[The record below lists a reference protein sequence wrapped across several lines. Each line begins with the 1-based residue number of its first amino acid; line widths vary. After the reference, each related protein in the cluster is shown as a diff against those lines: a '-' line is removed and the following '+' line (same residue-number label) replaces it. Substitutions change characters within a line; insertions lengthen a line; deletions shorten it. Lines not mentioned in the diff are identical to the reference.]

1 MERERRI
8 LLLLL
13 GLLLVLLVPLGA
25 QQGER
30 IFWENPFFLDLDNPR
45 FPQAGGSSRG
55 MVVLAHEYE
64 NIAGNRREAY
74 VSLAVSVDG
83 LNWQSW
89 PRTLGPFPFTGSESP
104 IASLLLRPDGTIY
117 IAVAEGESTIGIYR
131 SRTLGYTLSKI
142 SEIMTPQ
149 AATVAPRLYA
159 NSAGELV
166 LFASRDIGSGFA
178 DASYLGIFYTVSEDG
193 REWSDFRQLVP
204 EGTLRETY
212 LPTLSSRN
220 GEELVVFQAFKAG
233 GPGGNP
239 PSTYQLYLSRSGDGG
254 RSWSAP
260 ELISDF
266 SEPAG
271 LGDDLSWEFYDNQRP
286 ALHSSGDET
295 FLVWERRWARSR
307 QRNIYLSRLAAD
319 GSIDEAVRFISNRDS
334 IGPRLTTVG
343 ERLFLSWYEGSE
355 RDLGVR
361 LAEGDRLSDGSIDWY
376 YQQGSG
382 RNYLFVDTLQNSS
395 AFALPISYRGS
406 LHMLWENDRY
416 SGTEL
421 ADSRLVVRSPDISV
435 EAPEVRG
442 VNFVPGD
449 ATPQDIFRVG
459 WTEPTDAST
468 IAGYSYLFTRSSIA
482 EPIPVVGHFRDEQL
496 ETEKELKLD
505 GNWYFKIIAQDLA
518 GNWSE
523 SATAI
528 INRDTTPPSP
538 PDFIPPETDE
548 NGYLTSNTLT
558 INWERPPAEDT
569 AGYTYTYTL
578 LDPAGR
584 EVDPAS
590 VEPADP
596 PRRILTT
603 DEGASFSN
611 RDNGTWMLSVAAVDE
626 VGNISDPS
634 QYVFRLNKYIPV
646 TIINR
651 IAAERDD
658 IGRTVMRV
666 EGRGF
671 TADGEI
677 SRILLD
683 RDGRP
688 PYDYSFSLEEGFY
701 TIAGNRLIEDFTV
714 QDIEEGNYGLGLDH
728 TRRGITWS
736 EQSLYFEPTGVV
748 KFGDFS
754 YVPASPF
761 TLFAYDTLGISVNAL
776 ITLLILAGLAVALT
790 VTLVMIRGVLV
801 EGARIQEDVEAI
813 IEGRLLT
820 GPSYTKRMEEM
831 RKKGL
836 GLRIKFVLLITV
848 LILIIVLMVAVSLGY
863 YMTRNQQR
871 SLAEGL
877 QDRSA
882 LLLESLAVGARE
894 PVDSNDLTQMGIL
907 VSQIEAMEDATEVI
921 ITGRAAQ
928 NPTGEIHALWAAS
941 DPESLIEDLTG
952 SIRIDYRPQDADEDT
967 PREFALIDAAE
978 LESYRERFDVLVTP
992 FYGQSVY
999 RDEFAEEEESLNNQI
1014 NEELAGRFEQI
1025 QSDISQMQRE
1035 QLILG
1040 TLDIG
1045 GTISPEQLQFIQD
1058 RFPEYQ
1064 DEAARNQRLAQ
1075 INEDIVRFNAAQR
1088 ELIREA
1094 GNLLASRPAFDPE
1107 NFDPSIPEYIFYRPI
1122 VGDQR
1127 TVQGQEFFYRGM
1139 VRLTVSTE
1147 GIVEEIV
1154 ASRRTLLT
1162 LTGIVAA
1169 IAAIIGVVGAL
1180 VLATIIIIPIKR
1192 LIAGVEVIRD
1202 TEDKEELESHQV
1214 DTKTR
1219 DELAGLADT
1228 INEMTK
1234 GLVEAAKANKELTRG
1249 KEVQKMFIPLAT
1261 DAGGRKL
1268 TTGVFQN
1275 DYIDVFGY
1283 YEGADALSGD
1293 YFDHIDLQ
1301 NGFHAFIKCDVAGHG
1316 ASASLIMV
1324 EVATIFTSYFRRYI
1338 GKKPNLNITELVNS
1352 INELLEER
1360 QFRGRFAALIIGL
1373 LELKT
1378 GKIYL
1383 CHAGDNLVH
1392 VYEESSRKVV
1402 VHTLP
1407 EAPATG
1413 IFNRDLIDMKG
1424 GYQQVA
1430 LSLKS
1435 GDVVLFFTDGIEES
1449 HHRLRSADLK
1459 PLRYEDF
1466 SEELIAEDQR
1476 KIAGGFKD
1484 IKPEESF
1491 EEFDL
1496 KRVTEIVE
1504 AAMHRERYVLERR
1517 LDLVITEPLV
1527 FDFSSLTG
1535 TVEEMVLAMMA
1546 VEKVYRLVPDPNAT
1560 ERDRVR
1566 VDRKIADFLERHFE
1580 GYHRYFRNPVENE
1593 NFPEYIWF
1601 SHLKEDEQDDDLTV
1615 LAVRRK

>member
-1 MERERRI
+1 MERERPI

-13 GLLLVLLVPLGA
+13 GLLLLMLVPLTA
-25 QQGER
+25 QQDER
-30 IFWENPFFLDLDNPR
+30 IYWENPFFLELDNPR
-45 FPQAGGSSRG
+45 FPQAAGSSRG
-55 MVVLAHEYE
+55 IVVMAHEYGDLE
-64 NIAGNRREAY
+64 GGGRGAF

-83 LNWQSW
+83 LNWQSR
-89 PRTLGPFPFTGSESP
+89 PRALGPFPFTGSESP
-104 IASLLLRPDGTIY
+104 IASLLVRPDGTIY

-131 SRTLGYTLSKI
+131 SRTLGYTFSRI

-149 AATVAPRLYA
+149 SATVAPRLYA

-193 REWSDFRQLVP
+193 SDWSEFRQLVP
-204 EGTLRETY
+204 EGILRETY
-212 LPTLSSRN
+212 LPTLSFRG

-233 GPGGNP
+233 GPGGSP

-254 RSWSAP
+254 RNWSAP
-260 ELISDF
+260 ELITDF

-286 ALHSSGDET
+286 LLHSSGDT
-295 FLVWERRWARSR
+295 TYLVWERRWARSR
-307 QRNIYLSRLAAD
+307 QRNIYLSRIEAD
-319 GSIDEAVRFISNRDS
+319 GLIGEAVRFVSDRDS
-334 IGPRLTTVG
+334 IGPRLATVG
-343 ERLFLSWYEGSE
+343 EGLFLSWYEGSE

-361 LAEGDRLSDGSIDWY
+361 LAEGDRLSDETIDWY
-376 YQQGSG
+376 YRQGSG

-395 AFALPISYRGS
+395 AFAVPVSYRGS

-421 ADSRLVVRSPDISV
+421 NESRLVVRSPDISV
-435 EAPEVRG
+435 EAPAVRG
-442 VNFVPGD
+442 VNFVPGE
-449 ATPQDIFRVG
+449 ATPQDLFRVA
-459 WTEPTDAST
+459 WTEPVDAST
-468 IAGYSYLFTRSSIA
+468 ITGYSYLFSRSAAA
-482 EPIPVVGHFRDEQL
+482 EPVPVVSHFRDEL
-496 ETEKELKLD
+496 REAEEELKLD
-505 GNWYFKIIAQDLA
+505 GNWYFKIIAQDSA
-518 GNWSE
+518 GNWSDP
-523 SATAI
+523 ATSI
-528 INRDTTPPSP
+528 INRDTTPPAP
-538 PDFIPPETDE
+538 PQFIDPETDE
-548 NGYLTSNTLT
+548 NGYLRSNTLT
-558 INWERPPAEDT
+558 INWERPPEEDT

-578 LDPAGR
+578 LDPAGG
-584 EVDPAS
+584 EVDSASVDPA
-590 VEPADP
+590 EP
-596 PRRILTT
+596 PRQIITA
-603 DEGASFSN
+603 EPESSFVN
-611 RDNGTWMLSVAAVDE
+611 RDNGTWMISVAAVDE
-626 VGNISDPS
+626 VGNISEPAKFI
-634 QYVFRLNKYIPV
+634 FRLNKYIPV
-646 TIINR
+646 TIIRR
-651 IAAERDD
+651 IDAERDD
-658 IGRTVMRV
+658 IGRTVMRI

-671 TADGEI
+671 TADGNI

-736 EQSLYFEPTGVV
+736 DQSLYFEPTGVV

-754 YVPASPF
+754 YVPASRF

-776 ITLLILAGLAVALT
+776 VTLLILIGLAVALT
-790 VTLVMIRGVLV
+790 ITLVMIRGVLV

-813 IEGRLLT
+813 VEGRLLT

-848 LILIIVLMVAVSLGY
+848 LILIIVMMVAVSLGY

-871 SLAEGL
+871 NLAEGL
-877 QDRSA
+877 EDRAA
-882 LLLESLAVGARE
+882 LLLESLAVGAQE
-894 PVDSNDLTQMGIL
+894 PIDTNELNQMGIL
-907 VSQIEAMEDATEVI
+907 VSQIEAMEDATGVI
-921 ITGRAAQ
+921 ITGRSAQ
-928 NPTGEIHALWAAS
+928 NPTEQIHALWAAS
-941 DPESLIEDLTG
+941 DPDRLIDELTG
-952 SIRIDYRPQDADEDT
+952 SIRIDYRPQNADEDT
-967 PREFALIDAAE
+967 PREFALIDASE

-999 RDEFAEEEESLNNQI
+999 QDEFAEEESALNTQI
-1014 NEELAGRFEQI
+1014 NAELADRFDQI
-1025 QSDISQMQRE
+1025 QRDISQMQQE

-1045 GTISPEQLQFIQD
+1045 GDISNDQLQFIQT

-1064 DEAARNQRLAQ
+1064 DEAARNRRLAQ

-1107 NFDPSIPEYIFYRPI
+1107 NFDSSVPEYTFYRPV
-1122 VGDQR
+1122 VGPRQSVD
-1127 TVQGQEFFYRGM
+1127 GEAYFYRGM

-1154 ASRRTLLT
+1154 ASRRTLIT
-1162 LTGIVAA
+1162 LTGIIAL
-1169 IAAIIGVVGAL
+1169 IAALIGVVGAL

-1214 DTKTR
+1214 DTRTR

-1234 GLVEAAKANKELTRG
+1234 GLVEAAKANKELTLG

-1261 DAGGRKL
+1261 DPGGRKL

-1352 INELLEER
+1352 INDLLEER
-1360 QFRGRFAALIIGL
+1360 QFRGRFAALIVGL
-1373 LELKT
+1373 LELKS
-1378 GKIYL
+1378 GKLYL
-1383 CHAGDNLVH
+1383 CHAGDNLLH
-1392 VYEESSRKVV
+1392 IYEESKRKVV

-1413 IFNRDLIDMKG
+1413 IFNRDLVDMKG
-1424 GYQQVA
+1424 GYQQVV
-1430 LSLKS
+1430 LPLKS

-1449 HHRLRSADLK
+1449 HHRLRGADLK
-1459 PLRYEDF
+1459 PLKYQDF
-1466 SEELIAEDQR
+1466 SEELIAEDQQ
-1476 KIAGGFKD
+1476 KIKSGFKD

-1517 LDLVITEPLV
+1517 LDLVIDEPLV
-1527 FDFSSLTG
+1527 FDFSRLSG
-1535 TVEEMVLAMMA
+1535 TIEEMVLAMMA

-1566 VDRKIADFLERHFE
+1566 VDRKIAEFLERHFE
-1580 GYHRYFRNPVENE
+1580 GYHRFFRNPVENE
-1593 NFPEYIWF
+1593 NFPEYVWF

>member
-1 MERERRI
+1 MKRERRI
-8 LLLLL
+8 PVLLL
-13 GLLLVLLVPLGA
+13 GLLMLLVPLSA

-30 IFWENPFFLDLDNPR
+30 IFWENPLFLDLDDPR
-45 FPQAGGSSRG
+45 FPQGAGSSRG
-55 MVVLAHEYE
+55 IVVMAHEYE
-64 NIAGNRREAY
+64 NLAGERQEAY
-74 VSLAVSVDG
+74 VSLATSRDG
-83 LNWQSW
+83 LNWQNR
-89 PRTLGPFPFTGSESP
+89 PRILGPFYFTGSESP
-104 IASLLLRPDGTIY
+104 IASLLVRSDGTLY

-131 SRTLGYTLSKI
+131 SRNMGYSLTKI

-178 DASYLGIFYTVSEDG
+178 DASYLGIFYSVSADG
-193 REWSDFRQLVP
+193 SEWSEFRELVP

-212 LPTLSSRN
+212 LPTLSSRS
-220 GEELVVFQAFKAG
+220 GEDLVVFQTFRAG
-233 GPGGNP
+233 GSGGNP

-254 RSWSAP
+254 RTWGAP
-260 ELISDF
+260 ELITDF
-266 SEPAG
+266 NEPAG
-271 LGDDLSWEFYDNQRP
+271 LGDDLSWEYYDNQRP
-286 ALHSSGDET
+286 MLYSDQGET
-295 FLVWERRWARSR
+295 YLVWERRWVRSR
-307 QRNIYLSRLAAD
+307 QRNIYFARLGGDA
-319 GSIDEAVRFISNRDS
+319 SLNRVERFVSNRDS
-334 IGPRLTTVG
+334 IGPRLTTAG
-343 ERLFLSWYEGSE
+343 ERIFLSWYEGSE

-361 LAEGDRLSDGSIDWY
+361 LAEGDRLGDGAIDWY
-376 YQQGSG
+376 YRQGAG

-395 AFALPISYRGS
+395 AFAVPLSFRDA
-406 LHMLWENDRY
+406 LHLVWENDRY

-421 ADSRLVVRSPDISV
+421 AGSRLVVRSPDISV
-435 EAPEVRG
+435 DPPSVRG
-442 VNFVPGD
+442 LNFEPGE
-449 ATPQDIFRVG
+449 ASPQDLFRVG
-459 WTEPTDAST
+459 WSEPADAST
-468 IAGYSYLFTRSSIA
+468 ITGYSYLFSRSA
-482 EPIPVVGHFRDEQL
+482 TAAPIPEVRHFRDELTQA
-496 ETEKELKLD
+496 EEELRRD
-505 GNWYFKIIAQDLA
+505 GNWYFRIIAQDLA

-523 SATAI
+523 PATAV

-538 PDFIPPETDE
+538 PEFIPPERDE
-548 NGYLTSNTLT
+548 NGYLNSNTLT
-558 INWERPPAEDT
+558 LGWEPPPEEDT
-569 AGYTYTYTL
+569 AGYAFAYTL
-578 LDPAGR
+578 LNAAGG
-584 EVDPAS
+584 EVDPDTLS
-590 VEPADP
+590 PAQPPNRIMTEDP
-596 PRRILTT
+596 
-603 DEGASFSN
+603 ESSFVN
-611 RDNGTWMLSVAAVDE
+611 RDNGTWMLSVASIDE
-626 VGNISDPS
+626 VGNISEPS
-634 QYVFRLNKYIPV
+634 ALVFRLNKYIPV

-651 IAAERDD
+651 IETERDELGSTRLR
-658 IGRTVMRV
+658 IL
-666 EGRGF
+666 GRGF
-671 TADGEI
+671 TADGVI

-688 PYDYSFSLEEGFY
+688 PYDYSFELEEGAY
-701 TIAGNRLIEDFTV
+701 RIVGNRLIEDLLAE
-714 QDIEEGNYGLGLDH
+714 DIEEGSYGLALDH
-728 TRRGITWS
+728 TRRGLTWAD
-736 EQSLYFEPTGVV
+736 QSLFFEATGVV

-754 YVPASPF
+754 YIPPSRF

-776 ITLLILAGLAVALT
+776 ITLLFLAGLAIALT
-790 VTLVMIRGVLV
+790 ITLVMIRGVLV

-820 GPSYTKRMEEM
+820 GPSYKKRMEEM

-836 GLRIKFVLLITV
+836 GLRLKFVLLITV
-848 LILIIVLMVAVSLGY
+848 LILIIVMMVAVSLGY

-871 SLAEGL
+871 NLAEGL
-877 QDRSA
+877 EDRSA

-894 PVDSNDLTQMGIL
+894 PIDSNDLTQMGIL
-907 VSQIEAMEDATEVI
+907 VSQIEAMQDATELI
-921 ITGRAAQ
+921 ITGRSAQ
-928 NPTGEIHALWAAS
+928 NPSEQIHALWAAS
-941 DPESLIEDLTG
+941 DPDRLIDELTG
-952 SIRIDYRPQDADEDT
+952 SIRIDYRAEDADEDA
-967 PREFALIDAAE
+967 PRQFALIEASE

-992 FYGQSVY
+992 FYGQSIY
-999 RDEFAEEEESLNNQI
+999 RDEFAQEEESLNAQI
-1014 NEELAGRFEQI
+1014 NEELSDRFDQI
-1025 QSDISQMQRE
+1025 QRDISQMQRE

-1040 TLDIG
+1040 TLDIDG
-1045 GTISPEQLQFIQD
+1045 EITQDQLEFIQD

-1064 DEAARNQRLAQ
+1064 DEAARNRRLAQ
-1075 INEDIVRFNAAQR
+1075 ISEDIIRFTQAQR
-1088 ELIREA
+1088 ELIRET
-1094 GNLLASRPAFDPE
+1094 GNILASRPAFDPE
-1107 NFDPSIPEYIFYRPI
+1107 NFDPSVPEYTFYRPI
-1122 VGDQR
+1122 VGSRQTAGD
-1127 TVQGQEFFYRGM
+1127 ESYFYRGM

-1154 ASRRTLLT
+1154 ASRRTLIT
-1162 LTGIVAA
+1162 LTGIIAL
-1169 IAAIIGVVGAL
+1169 IAAVIGVVGAL

-1192 LIAGVEVIRD
+1192 LIAGVEIIRD

-1234 GLVEAAKANKELTRG
+1234 GLVEAAKANKELTLG

-1261 DAGGRKL
+1261 DSGGRKL
-1268 TTGVFQN
+1268 TTGVFEN

-1293 YFDHIDLQ
+1293 YFDHIDLK

-1338 GKKPNLNITELVNS
+1338 GKKPSLDITELVNS

-1360 QFRGRFAALIIGL
+1360 QFRGRFAALIVGL
-1373 LELKT
+1373 LELKS

-1392 VYEESSRKVV
+1392 IYEEAARKVV
-1402 VHTLP
+1402 AHTLP

-1424 GYQQVA
+1424 GYQQVV
-1430 LSLKS
+1430 LPLKS

-1449 HHRLRSADLK
+1449 HHRLRAADLT
-1459 PLRYEDF
+1459 PMRYEDF
-1466 SEELIAEDQR
+1466 SEELIAEDR
-1476 KIAGGFKD
+1476 AKIEAGYKD

-1517 LDLVITEPLV
+1517 LDLVIKEPLV
-1527 FDFSSLTG
+1527 FDFSRLNG
-1535 TVEEMVLAMMA
+1535 TIEEMVLAMMA

-1566 VDRKIADFLERHFE
+1566 VDRKIAEFLERHFE
-1580 GYHRYFRNPVENE
+1580 GYHRFFRYPVENE

-1601 SHLKEDEQDDDLTV
+1601 THLREDEQDDDLTV